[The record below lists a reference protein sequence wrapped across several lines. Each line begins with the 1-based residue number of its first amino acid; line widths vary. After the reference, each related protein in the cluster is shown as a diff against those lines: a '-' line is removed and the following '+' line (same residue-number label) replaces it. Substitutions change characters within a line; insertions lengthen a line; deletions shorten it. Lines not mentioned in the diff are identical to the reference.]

1 MGCRGICTRH
11 RAQRT
16 SGFFGRYATGQKRC
30 QICAIFMRWD
40 GLWCPCCGCRVRTK
54 PRNSKFKQKLK
65 MIRKQ
70 HNKNKNREKQPL
82 LIYKKNDVTVNSSS
96 SPFVN

>member
-1 MGCRGICTRH
+1 MSCKGICTRH
-11 RAQRT
+11 RAQRP
-16 SGFFGRYATGQKRC
+16 SGSFGRYATGQKRC

-54 PRNSKFKQKLK
+54 PRNSKFKRKLK
-65 MIRKQ
+65 MIRKKY
-70 HNKNKNREKQPL
+70 NKNKNREKQPL

-96 SPFVN
+96 PFVN

>member
-1 MGCRGICTRH
+1 
-11 RAQRT
+11 
-16 SGFFGRYATGQKRC
+16 
-30 QICAIFMRWD
+30 MRWN

-65 MIRKQ
+65 ITRKKYNE
-70 HNKNKNREKQPL
+70 NKEQQQPL
-82 LIYKKNDVTVNSSS
+82 LIYKKNEVTPNS

>member
-11 RAQRT
+11 RAQRP
-16 SGFFGRYATGQKRC
+16 SGSFGRYATGQKRC
-30 QICAIFMRWD
+30 QMCAIFMRWD

-65 MIRKQ
+65 TVRKK
-70 HNKNKNREKQPL
+70 HNKNREKQPL
-82 LIYKKNDVTVNSSS
+82 LIYKKNDVTVNNS